1 MVTMGQANRVLI
13 RPVVTERSTSLQD
26 QNKYVFE
33 VALNATKGMVKQAVE
48 QLFSVRVLNVNTL
61 RQRGKT
67 RRFGPRLVRSPERKK
82 AIVTLQ
88 PGDKITLFEGV

>member
-1 MVTMGQANRVLI
+1 MVTMGQANRVVL
-13 RPVVTERSTSLQD
+13 RPVVTERSTALQD

-33 VALNATKGMVKQAVE
+33 VALNATKGMVKQSVE
-48 QLFSVRVLNVNTL
+48 QLFGVRVLNVNTM
-61 RQRGKT
+61 RRHGKT

>member
-1 MVTMGQANRVLI
+1 MVTMGQANRIII

-33 VALNATKGMVKQAVE
+33 VALNSTKGMIKQAVE
-48 QLFSVRVLNVNTL
+48 QLFNVRVLKVNTL
-61 RQRGKT
+61 RRPGKT
-67 RRFGPRLVRSPERKK
+67 RRFGPRLVQSPVRKK

>member
-1 MVTMGQANRVLI
+1 MVTMDQANRVLI

-33 VALNATKGMVKQAVE
+33 VALTATKGMVKQAVE

-61 RQRGKT
+61 RRRGKT

-82 AIVTLQ
+82 AIVTLRA
-88 PGDKITLFEGV
+88 GDKITLFEGV